1 VRKVTVNLGERTY
14 PVIIGREILSNIPEI
29 CLELNIPKRVAII
42 TDKHVAGI
50 HLTSIKNSLRHH
62 GFTVTEIIISPG
74 ERQKSLTT
82 TNRIVTQLLEA
93 RLPRNSAII
102 SFGGG
107 VVGDIAGFTAAIYR
121 RGIMLVQVPTTL
133 LGQVESSIGGKTA
146 VNHPLSKNA
155 VGAFHQPR
163 FVFSD
168 VAFLSTLPKREII
181 CGLGEILK
189 YSMLQE
195 SILTFLESHL
205 DEILL
210 GNPEIL
216 EDIICRCN
224 SVKAALIEEDEKET
238 NPSGGRAVLN
248 LGHSVGHALED
259 LSKYKLHH
267 GEAVV
272 IGLRWEL
279 EIARAAGIIDEHI
292 YKQYASL
299 LNRVPYHPDISY
311 IKREAVIKK
320 VAAHAAGAGMVLP
333 KGMEEIVITKEIS
346 PKIIRS
352 VSAKFIR

>member
-1 VRKVTVNLGERTY
+1 MRRVTVNLGDRTY
-14 PVIIGREILSNIPEI
+14 PVIIGREILSNVPEI

-74 ERQKSLTT
+74 ERQKSLAT

-107 VVGDIAGFTAAIYR
+107 VVGDIAGFAAAIYR
-121 RGIMLVQVPTTL
+121 RGIPLVQVPTTL

-155 VGAFHQPR
+155 FGAFHQPKL
-163 FVFSD
+163 VFSD
-168 VAFLSTLPKREII
+168 VALLSTLPKREII

-189 YSMLQE
+189 YGMLRE
-195 SILTFLESHL
+195 SIFEYLDSHL
-205 DEILL
+205 DEILS
-210 GNPEIL
+210 GIPEVL
-216 EDIICRCN
+216 EEIIYKCN
-224 SVKAALIEEDEKET
+224 EVKARLIEEDEKET

-248 LGHSVGHALED
+248 LGHAVGHALED

-279 EIARAAGIIDEHI
+279 EIARAAGIINQNS

-299 LNRVPYHPDISY
+299 LHRVPFHPDISY
-311 IKREAVIKK
+311 IKRKAVIEK
-320 VAAHAAGAGMVLP
+320 VTAYAVNAGMVLP
-333 KGMEEIVITKEIS
+333 GGIDNITITKEI
-346 PKIIRS
+346 PAKVIHS
-352 VSAKFIR
+352 VSEKFTP